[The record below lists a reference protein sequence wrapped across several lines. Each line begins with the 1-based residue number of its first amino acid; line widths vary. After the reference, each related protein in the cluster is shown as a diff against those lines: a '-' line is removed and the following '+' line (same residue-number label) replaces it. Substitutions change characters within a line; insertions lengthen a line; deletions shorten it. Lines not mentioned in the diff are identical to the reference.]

1 MTRDMTS
8 GLPLKLITAFCIP
21 LIFGTLFQQFYSM
34 VDSIVVGKFVGVDA
48 LAGVGSTGAIN
59 FLILGFANGLCSGFS
74 ILYGQRFGAKDY
86 TGMRGFIANGIYLSI
101 GIAVILRSIGD
112 SKTPVYAL
120 VASAIINIVLDL
132 LFVAVFHMGVPGV
145 AIATVIAQGVSGG
158 VCFYYMFK
166 KYDVLRFSREELR
179 RDVSKMRH
187 LLGVGLPMALQFS
200 ITAVGS
206 VILQS
211 AANGLG
217 AAMATYSSQNMGA
230 RHYERI
236 KKGISIAI
244 IIEIILSL
252 AGFVLLNLFGQQ
264 LALLFVDA
272 SQTQVIRLIRIFLK
286 VTTSSYILLGVLY
299 VLHNNSIQGMG
310 YGILPM
316 CAGIFE
322 LMGRIFAVFIL
333 VDHFGFVGV
342 TLANPAAWLAADI
355 LLVSV
360 YIYIRRT
367 ALAPHKEQR

>member
-299 VLHNNSIQGMG
+299 VLHNSIQGMG

-322 LMGRIFAVFIL
+322 LMGRIFAAFIL